1 MQNPFTPSFGV
12 SPPLLVGRDD
22 VLARFGEA
30 LEEGLD
36 HRAERPSIPA
46 RGVLE
51 GPSFSRRSRIL
62 PARTVGRLYPR
73 RLRPA
78 LLSGLSTSTFQVFSA
93 STILRQRRPSCKPS
107 RHRSSSAAPRGAR
120 HRIMSVPLDSV
131 GSLRRADRYQLGRVS
146 LADVSEAITTPIVDA
161 GRSISAELSQRAAE
175 STDGY
180 PFLIQL
186 VGYHLWRLHPVA
198 SDVSADD
205 VDVGIMAAQRRL
217 GSLVVEPSLADL
229 SNVDR
234 TFLLAMAQDDGP
246 SRMTDIASRLN
257 CDANYASQYRL

>member
-1 MQNPFTPSFGV
+1 
-12 SPPLLVGRDD
+12 
-22 VLARFGEA
+22 
-30 LEEGLD
+30 
-36 HRAERPSIPA
+36 
-46 RGVLE
+46 
-51 GPSFSRRSRIL
+51 
-62 PARTVGRLYPR
+62 
-73 RLRPA
+73 
-78 LLSGLSTSTFQVFSA
+78 
-93 STILRQRRPSCKPS
+93 
-107 RHRSSSAAPRGAR
+107 
-120 HRIMSVPLDSV
+120 MSVPLDSV

-146 LADVSEAITTPIVDA
+146 LADVSEAITTPIVAA

-205 VDVGIMAAQRRL
+205 VDVGILAAQRRL